1 MIVLKIVLILLA
13 VIIFLLFFILLQSV
27 KVVFSFSTEPKLDLR
42 VKILG
47 ITLYDANK
55 VKEKTVAET
64 KSDETEVK
72 QKKPS
77 KVANY
82 FKKLFGIDTLTE
94 ATKVKENA
102 ESEGISDSV
111 NKVVTVISLLLGQL
125 VWLLS
130 KIRVNRFHIL
140 AICGGSDAADAAMEY
155 GYVCAAVYPLVGYID
170 THLNTKKNAT
180 DIQIGCDFE
189 NDAYFEIDFIAKLRL
204 IHIVRAVLRNAKNMA
219 KEQARLEA
227 NI

>member
-1 MIVLKIVLILLA
+1 MIVLNIVLILLA
-13 VIIFLLFFILLQSV
+13 VIIFLLFFILIQSV

-42 VKILG
+42 VKVLG
-47 ITLYDANK
+47 ITLYDVNK
-55 VKEKTVAET
+55 VKEKTVEKPQTA
-64 KSDETEVK
+64 KPETEK
-72 QKKPS
+72 KKPS

-102 ESEGISDSV
+102 ENEGISNSV
-111 NKVVTVISLLLGQL
+111 NKVVTVISLLLGQF

-130 KIRVNRFHIL
+130 KICVKRFHIL

-170 THLNTKKNAT
+170 THLNTKKDAT
-180 DIQIGCDFE
+180 DVQIGCDFE
-189 NDAYFEIDFIAKLRL
+189 NDAYFETDFIAKLRL

-227 NI
+227 KI

>member
-13 VIIFLLFFILLQSV
+13 VILFLLFFILIQSV

-47 ITLYDANK
+47 ITLYDVNK
-55 VKEKTVAET
+55 VNKTTGTET
-64 KSDETEVK
+64 QTDTPETEKK
-72 QKKPS
+72 QPN

-82 FKKLFGIDTLTE
+82 FKKLFGIDTLTN

-102 ESEGISDSV
+102 ESKGISDSV
-111 NKVVTVISLLLGQL
+111 NQVVTVISLLLGQL
-125 VWLLS
+125 IWLLS
-130 KIRVNRFHIL
+130 KIRVKRFHIL
-140 AICGGSDAADAAMEY
+140 AICGGDDAADAAMEY

-170 THLNTKKNAT
+170 AHLNTKKNAT
-180 DIQIGCDFE
+180 DVQIGCDFE
-189 NDAYFEIDFIAKLRL
+189 NDVYFEIDFIAKLRL

-219 KEQARLEA
+219 KEQSRLEA